1 MTVAVSTAAAK
12 MDMMSSST
20 AFMIM
25 MGSSS
30 AAGV

>member
-1 MTVAVSTAAAK
+1 MAVAVSTAAAK
-12 MDMMSSST
+12 MGMMSSSA

-30 AAGV
+30 ATGV